1 MFDDDTDECCCR
13 TYNIFSLEKIDIM
26 ASHITH
32 RTIISPNR
40 QHQRNKKFMEPPSSS
55 IIWIIYHHYTPDA
68 SKETQYHYLSVC
80 LYVAYIFLLERI
92 IGDTGCWFFW
102 VLVEWNDD
110 DDVGRIAAIF
120 LLMVDIHKHREKMY
134 SCLSFLSLSRVDV
147 APL

>member
-1 MFDDDTDECCCR
+1 
-13 TYNIFSLEKIDIM
+13 M

-40 QHQRNKKFMEPPSSS
+40 QHQRRKFMEPPSSS

-110 DDVGRIAAIF
+110 VGDGGDVGRIAAIF
-120 LLMVDIHKHREKMY
+120 LLMVDIHREKKCTVVCCCCRF
-134 SCLSFLSLSRVDV
+134 SLSLALTWHTYNKNIGIRRC
-147 APL
+147 L